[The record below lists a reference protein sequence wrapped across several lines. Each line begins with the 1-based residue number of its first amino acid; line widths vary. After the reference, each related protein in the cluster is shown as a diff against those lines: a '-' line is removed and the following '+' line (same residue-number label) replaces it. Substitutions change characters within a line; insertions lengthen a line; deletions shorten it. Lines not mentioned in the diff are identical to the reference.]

1 MKNTFLIAYTTTML
15 TWGAIEYERAY
26 ESAGEKENLLEQIR
40 WAVEYL
46 LKCHIASNELV
57 VQVTNL

>member
-1 MKNTFLIAYTTTML
+1 ML